1 MEEEMEQETE
11 GKSPAVGSEVPSNA
25 VRDLLGGKSEPIT
38 PEIAAERAAS
48 RIIQAV
54 RERERKIESE

>member
-1 MEEEMEQETE
+1 MEQKPE
-11 GKSPAVGSEVPSNA
+11 GDRAVLGGDVPSNA
-25 VRDLLGGKSEPIT
+25 VRDLLGGDPEPIT

-54 RERERKIESE
+54 RERERNVEKE